1 MRRIVRLL
9 AIFLTS
15 IGTLQ
20 ALAQTPTPTPIP
32 VTGNLGSVSG
42 LSMPYPGVQIQ
53 LQNCASPA
61 RITGF
66 MGIVQQT
73 YQIQASSSG
82 VVNSTIWPNDLID
95 CNGTTGN
102 SQYAVTLLVGGIP
115 SGSTQC
121 YQVTSTQ
128 GVWNM
133 NTQQPVA
140 CGQTP
145 PAPGDVTYNNLNVVD
160 FLQGNN
166 ADFTGQVEV
175 GSILLDHTPTP
186 CSGTYMTG
194 LDVHLQPI
202 CASVGGFLTSFNGRT
217 AGAVVPTTGDYS
229 YSMISGTPSSLP
241 PNGAAGGVLT
251 GTYPNPGLATTAVT
265 PGSYTSANITV
276 GADGRVTAASNGSGS
291 ETPRTCGANGCYRI
305 DQDGTI
311 TEWGSIS
318 LAANGSTYYTTSIT
332 LPHTAT
338 TSMIFD
344 TPVVVGTFSSDGTTP
359 PCVALT
365 SSSLSGASVYM
376 ARCIIAGAGGGQFDQ
391 NFTLQWSAKG
401 Y

>member
-251 GTYPNPGLATTAVT
+251 GTYPNPGLATTSVSA
-265 PGSYTSANITV
+265 GSYTCANITV
-276 GADGRVTAASNGSGS
+276 GADGRVTAAAAGSCMPTTAASRHAVVGSRSFSVAYHNTSANMMFVSVSLTKNTTYGSDTMISCEIGLTSTSLSYSGS
-291 ETPRTCGANGCYRI
+291 MGILN
-305 DQDGTI
+305 
-311 TEWGSIS
+311 
-318 LAANGSTYYTTSIT
+318 
-332 LPHTAT
+332 
-338 TSMIFD
+338 
-344 TPVVVGTFSSDGTTP
+344 
-359 PCVALT
+359 
-365 SSSLSGASVYM
+365 
-376 ARCIIAGAGGGQFDQ
+376 AGGLG
-391 NFTLQWSAKG
+391 TLSCPVPSGSWYEVYNDTTYLTNEVAPVISAWDE
-401 Y
+401 YY